1 MDKIPPAMPG
11 VTGGELN
18 LAWAQAILGT
28 LAEYGVEEVEIAPG
42 SRSAPL
48 VLAARSLPG
57 MRARVHMDERS
68 AGYFGVGYGRTHL
81 GPAAVVTTSGT
92 AVGNLLPAVIEADQ
106 SDLPLILVTAD
117 RPPEM
122 RGADANQTILQP
134 GIFGGRVRFEA
145 DLPLPSQVEL
155 RSTGPR
161 SMIQTVRRAAR
172 HALGPP
178 GGPVHLN
185 VPFEK
190 PLQPESPEGLKLRG
204 PGDEG
209 PRPSESELERVA
221 EAEEAEPGSWRPRPG
236 GRVRGSDRDT
246 LVGRR
251 LEAARR
257 PVLVAGPVCDPGLD
271 GPALA
276 RFAALRSVPTLAD
289 PLSGARFTS
298 GIDEVCDAPIL
309 GAYDHFLRIPEV
321 VEHLE
326 PDLVIRVGRT
336 PTSRVLEVALA
347 NWAGATQIVID
358 DGTHRKDH
366 QGLAD
371 HYVRAPASRVLDRLA
386 RDDGDDSGDTGP
398 GPPSSSRL
406 VWARRWKEIEA
417 AAWEAVETGSADAD
431 NEGAYAAATVRALP
445 AGATLFVSSSMPVRD
460 VDAYGRPGARGL
472 QVLGNRGASGIDGVV
487 SSALGCA
494 AGGAGPVVAL
504 LGDLAFYHDM
514 NGLLAARDRDLN
526 VVFVLVD
533 NDGGGIFHMLPI
545 RDFEPVFTPYFATP
559 HGLDFRHAARMYGL
573 PFTDAASPQE
583 LEEAVAEAVGRRG
596 TEVIRVRTDRERNR
610 LSHRRVQAEVAL
622 KVNELLNRETP

>member
-1 MDKIPPAMPG
+1 M
-11 VTGGELN
+11 TGGGLN
-18 LAWAQAILGT
+18 LAWAQAIFST
-28 LAEYGVEEVEIAPG
+28 LAEYGVEEVEIVPG

-48 VLAARSLPG
+48 VLAARSLPA

-68 AGYFGVGYGRTHL
+68 AGYFAAGYARTHL

-106 SDLPLILVTAD
+106 SDLPLVLVTAD
-117 RPPEM
+117 RPPGM

-134 GIFGGRVRFEA
+134 GIFGDRVRFEA
-145 DLPLPSQVEL
+145 DLPLPSQGEL
-155 RSTGPR
+155 QSTGPR
-161 SMIQTVRRAAR
+161 SMIDTVRTAAR

-185 VPFEK
+185 VPFDK
-190 PLQPESPEGLKLRG
+190 PLQPESVEGIALRG

-221 EAEEAEPGSWRPRPG
+221 EAEAAEPGSWRPRPS

-246 LVGRR
+246 LVGRW
-251 LEAARR
+251 LGAARR
-257 PVLVAGPVCDPGLD
+257 PLLVAGPACDPGLD
-271 GPALA
+271 GPAA
-276 RFAALRSVPTLAD
+276 VRFAARRKVPTLAD
-289 PLSGARFTS
+289 PLSGARFAV
-298 GIDEVCDAPIL
+298 GMDEADDAPIL
-309 GAYDHFLRIPEV
+309 GAYDHFLRIREV
-321 VEHLE
+321 VESLE
-326 PDLVIRVGRT
+326 PDLIIRVGRT
-336 PTSRVLEVALA
+336 PTSGALEAALA
-347 NWAGATQIVID
+347 TWKHATHIVID
-358 DGTHRKDH
+358 DGTHRKDY

-371 HYVRAPASRVLDRLA
+371 HYVHAPASRVLDRLA
-386 RDDGDDSGDTGP
+386 SDDGDGDGAGP
-398 GPPSSSRL
+398 PPSSLLR
-406 VWARRWKEIEA
+406 WTRRWMEIEA
-417 AAWEAVETGSADAD
+417 AAWEAVEAGAADAD
-431 NEGAYAAATVRALP
+431 NEGAYAAAAIRALP
-445 AGATLFVSSSMPVRD
+445 SGATLFVSSSMPVRD
-460 VDAYGRPGARGL
+460 VDAYGRPATRGL
-472 QVLGNRGASGIDGVV
+472 QVLGNRGASGIDGIV

-504 LGDLAFYHDM
+504 VGDLAFYHDM

-583 LEEAVAEAVGRRG
+583 LEEAVASAVGRRG
-596 TEVIRVRTDRERNR
+596 AEVIRVRTDRERNR
-610 LSHRRVQAEVAL
+610 RSHRRVQSEAARS
-622 KVNELLNRETP
+622 VNELLNREMQ